1 MELFPKERDDERK
14 DGGRERVRESER
26 KRMKVRLPLDG
37 PNNST
42 FVILILIVLKIPSK
56 DTHT

>member
-37 PNNST
+37 PDNSR
-42 FVILILIVLKIPSK
+42 FDILILLLFVLKTSF
-56 DTHT
+56 